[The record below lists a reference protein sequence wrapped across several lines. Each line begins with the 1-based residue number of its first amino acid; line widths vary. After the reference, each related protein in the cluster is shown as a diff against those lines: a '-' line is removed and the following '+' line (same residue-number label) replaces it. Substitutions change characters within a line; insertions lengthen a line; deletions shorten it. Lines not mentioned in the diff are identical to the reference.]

1 VLCHC
6 SDGWDRTAQCCAL
19 AQMLLDPHFRTI
31 AGLRDVIS
39 KDFQY
44 FGHKFRSRG
53 GTGDREK
60 EWSPIFIQVRSMLRR
75 IVSYCVML
83 EANAHNTRSSNTKP
97 DPAIPTPSPPLW
109 RQVPTEFEYTD
120 ALLLLLMRA
129 STSVVTADF
138 TFDSLHERKAFAQMR
153 SDQLEVRTCTSS
165 SSPGLTTPYHSPP
178 PFNTHH
184 RSQGCACTR
193 LG

>member
-1 VLCHC
+1 MLCHC

-97 DPAIPTPSPPLW
+97 DPAIPTPSPPLCKVSGRCISAMASSADRVRIHGCTAATAHASVHISSHSRFHI
-109 RQVPTEFEYTD
+109 RQ
-120 ALLLLLMRA
+120 
-129 STSVVTADF
+129 
-138 TFDSLHERKAFAQMR
+138 
-153 SDQLEVRTCTSS
+153 
-165 SSPGLTTPYHSPP
+165 LT
-178 PFNTHH
+178 
-184 RSQGCACTR
+184 
-193 LG
+193 